1 MPFDYRLGVAIMYKP
16 EEFWFPV
23 PRGGWEMLFL
33 VVGSIFYVVTAPYRI
48 LFFLPLM
55 LSPRLLV
62 WPVAV
67 LWAMLWVASWLWGL
81 TVAYRRLQ
89 KAIREDIKKFA
100 GDMPGEDLNKKSRN

>member
-1 MPFDYRLGVAIMYKP
+1 MYKP
-16 EEFWFPV
+16 EEFWFPA
-23 PRGGWEMLFL
+23 PRGGWEMLSL
-33 VVGSIFYVVTAPYRI
+33 VVGSIFYVVTAPYSI
-48 LFFLPLM
+48 LFFLPLL

>member
-1 MPFDYRLGVAIMYKP
+1 MYKP

-67 LWAMLWVASWLWGL
+67 LCVMLWVASWLWGL
-81 TVAYRRLQ
+81 TVAYRRVQ
-89 KAIREDIKKFA
+89 KVFEEDIKKFTKDA
-100 GDMPGEDLNKKSRN
+100 PEEDQKT